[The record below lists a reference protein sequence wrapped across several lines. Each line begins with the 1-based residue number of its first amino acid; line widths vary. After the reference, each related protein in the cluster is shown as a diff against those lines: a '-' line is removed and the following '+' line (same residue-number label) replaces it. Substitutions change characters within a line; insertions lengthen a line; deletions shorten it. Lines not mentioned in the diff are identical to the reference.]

1 MTSREPARIRTSH
14 GLKATREALCVA
26 QAWLGGVHDN
36 GEAARAITTIQHLID
51 DIDRQ
56 RPLGPDGMHGDRHT
70 PTCGCEDVDVFA
82 LHASTQEEPLQ
93 VTCYRPPQA
102 GDSFTVTDVD
112 DSPLYGGRW
121 IVDPDSQLTLSPRES
136 EDRS

>member
-1 MTSREPARIRTSH
+1 MTSREPAGIRTSH

-56 RPLGPDGMHGDRHT
+56 RPLGPDGKHGDRHA
-70 PTCGCEDVDVFA
+70 PTCGCEDAVTMALTANPDFYLRAGETLTIRDGDGTVIYRGRVLDV
-82 LHASTQEEPLQ
+82 LPTG
-93 VTCYRPPQA
+93 Y
-102 GDSFTVTDVD
+102 
-112 DSPLYGGRW
+112 
-121 IVDPDSQLTLSPRES
+121 IQLTPNEIKS
-136 EDRS
+136 